1 MNSSLIRGSAL
12 FRVNVLLAFLAPVA
26 FLTAS
31 FAADPAPGDGQ
42 PVPIISAD
50 ETVQKELLDLDRLL
64 ETNPKLEETLRTN
77 MDRLTDET
85 FRKQNPEVDA
95 LIKRKPGV
103 VRALRAEQNFF
114 VLRVVGRLAKGKLL
128 HKDIVDFG
136 NFLGKHEDIR
146 AALMKRPRQIV
157 ESDFLIAHPA
167 LAKFMEEHPSLSTVL
182 LQRQDKRDKDKAG
195 KKKE

>member
-1 MNSSLIRGSAL
+1 MNTSLIRASARL
-12 FRVNVLLAFLAPVA
+12 RSNVLLAIFAPLA

-31 FAADPAPGDGQ
+31 FAADSATSEAQ

-64 ETNPKLEETLRTN
+64 ETNPKLEETLRNN
-77 MDRLTDET
+77 MDRLTDDT

-95 LIKRKPGV
+95 LIKRKPGM

-128 HKDIVDFG
+128 RKDIVDLG
-136 NFLGKHEDIR
+136 SFLGSHNEIR
-146 AALMKRPRQIV
+146 VALTKRPRQIV

-182 LQRQDKRDKDKAG
+182 LQRQDKRDKDKAA
-195 KKKE
+195 KKKA